1 MKEKLDNLLLE
12 LYNYVDTQL
21 NYDISLRNRNTMT
34 TIISFSP
41 R

>member
-1 MKEKLDNLLLE
+1 MLE

-21 NYDISLRNRNTMT
+21 NYDISLRNRNTKT
-34 TIISFSP
+34 TIISFLP